1 MSGPRLSGV
10 TFRKTAP
17 IVAPPTAPASL
28 DRPAPALERLALTDT
43 VSWRKGAATMWRVMR
58 LGFDTPWQVAF
69 ALVSTLLAAVFQLL
83 IPQLL
88 GRAVD
93 QTQGMAGGSAE
104 AQQALLVTAILV
116 LVVSILRGLFATFQ
130 NYYSEA
136 VGHHTGL
143 KLRLAFYDKIQHL
156 SFGFH
161 DSVHSGDLITL
172 GLLDIEGARMFFAT
186 GVVRF
191 VLLFMLIGIGGWWLL
206 SIDFWLGILALSFV
220 PYVGWRSS
228 RSQLELRQTW
238 LVMQERLSV
247 LSRVMEENL
256 AGARIV
262 RAFTAQDHEM
272 DKFRAASTRA
282 LDLAHERVDLRVNST
297 AAMTLSFLGA
307 MVLVL
312 LVGGLKV
319 RAGEMTVGTL
329 TAFLTFMT
337 ILQMPVRQLGMLV
350 NSIARTSTCGA
361 RVFGFLDLRPS
372 VADAPGAPDLKIVE
386 PVLRFEGVGFAYPS
400 APEAPVLHDVSFTA
414 RRGEIIG
421 VIGPPGSGKTTI
433 AQLIPRFYDVTA
445 GAITIDGQD
454 LRDVSLTSLR
464 RAVKVVS
471 QDVFMFTT
479 TMENNIAYG
488 DPWADP
494 EAIEGSSDDAQLHA
508 YVDALPE
515 RYRTVVGER
524 GASLSGGQR
533 QRMSIARTLL
543 LSPEILVFDDSTAA
557 IDARTEARI
566 LAALREGR
574 DRRITILIAHRLSTL
589 ADADRILVL
598 DAGRIVEQGSH
609 AALMAAGGRYRTLFD
624 LQNRSYGDRA

>member
-1 MSGPRLSGV
+1 MAIS
-10 TFRKTAP
+10 KTES
-17 IVAPPTAPASL
+17 PPVVQTATARPPLPA
-28 DRPAPALERLALTDT
+28 ERLALTDT
-43 VSWRKGAATMWRVMR
+43 VSWRKAVGTMWRVMQIG
-58 LGFDTPWQVAF
+58 LETPWQVTI
-69 ALVSTLLAAVFQLL
+69 ALLSTLLAAIFQLM

-93 QTQGMAGGSAE
+93 LTQGVATGDRA
-104 AQQALLVTAILV
+104 AQDVLLLTALAV
-116 LVVSILRGLFATFQ
+116 LGVAILRGVFATFQ
-130 NYYSEA
+130 NYFSEA
-136 VGHHTGL
+136 VGHHTGYR
-143 KLRLAFYDKIQHL
+143 LRLSYYDRIQHL

-186 GVVRF
+186 GIIRFLLLF
-191 VLLFMLIGIGGWWLL
+191 VLIGFGGWWLL
-206 SIDFWLGILALSFV
+206 SIDLWLGLLALSFV

-228 RSQLELRQTW
+228 QSQLELRQTW
-238 LVMQERLSV
+238 LDLQERLSV

-256 AGARIV
+256 AGTRIV
-262 RAFTAQDHEM
+262 RAFSAHDHEM
-272 DKFRAASTRA
+272 QKFREASVRA

-297 AAMTLSFLGA
+297 AAMTLSFLLAMGA
-307 MVLVL
+307 VL
-312 LVGGLKV
+312 LVGGIKV
-319 RAGEMTVGTL
+319 RTGEMTVGTL

-361 RVFGFLDLRPS
+361 RVFGLLDLEPS
-372 VADAPGAPDLKIVE
+372 VADVPGARDLRIDG
-386 PVLRFEGVGFAYPS
+386 PVLRFEDVGFAYPS
-400 APEAPVLHDVSFTA
+400 ARDTPVLRNLSFTA

-421 VIGPPGSGKTTI
+421 IIGPPGSGKTTV
-433 AQLIPRFYDVTA
+433 AQLIPRFYDVTS

-454 LRDVSLTSLR
+454 LRDVTLASLR
-464 RAVKVVS
+464 RSVKVVS

-488 DPWADP
+488 DPWAEED
-494 EAIEGSSDDAQLHA
+494 AIEGSSGDAQLHA
-508 YVDALPE
+508 YVDTLPE

-543 LSPEILVFDDSTAA
+543 VAPEILVFDDSTAA
-557 IDARTEARI
+557 IDARTERRI
-566 LAALREGR
+566 LAAIRAGR
-574 DRRITILIAHRLSTL
+574 DRRITILVAHRLSTL

-598 DAGRIVEQGSH
+598 EQGRIVEQGNH
-609 AALMAAGGRYRTLFD
+609 AELMALGGRYRSLHD
-624 LQNRSYGDRA
+624 LQNRSYGDRR

>member
-1 MSGPRLSGV
+1 MAIS
-10 TFRKTAP
+10 KTES
-17 IVAPPTAPASL
+17 PPVVQTATARPPLPA
-28 DRPAPALERLALTDT
+28 ERLALTDT
-43 VSWRKGAATMWRVMR
+43 VSWRKAVGTMWRVMQIG
-58 LGFDTPWQVAF
+58 LETPWQVTI
-69 ALVSTLLAAVFQLL
+69 ALLSTLLAAIFQLM

-93 QTQGMAGGSAE
+93 LTQGVATGDRA
-104 AQQALLVTAILV
+104 AQDALLLTALAV
-116 LVVSILRGLFATFQ
+116 LGVAILRGVFATFQ
-130 NYYSEA
+130 NYFSEA
-136 VGHHTGL
+136 VGHHTGYR
-143 KLRLAFYDKIQHL
+143 LRLSYYDRIQHL

-186 GVVRF
+186 GIIRFLLLF
-191 VLLFMLIGIGGWWLL
+191 VLIGFGGWWLL
-206 SIDFWLGILALSFV
+206 SIDLWLGLLALSFV

-228 RSQLELRQTW
+228 QSQLELRQTW
-238 LVMQERLSV
+238 LDLQERLSV

-256 AGARIV
+256 AGTRIV
-262 RAFTAQDHEM
+262 RAFSAHDHEM
-272 DKFRAASTRA
+272 QKFREASVRA

-297 AAMTLSFLGA
+297 AAMTLSFLLAMGA
-307 MVLVL
+307 VL
-312 LVGGLKV
+312 LVGGIKV
-319 RAGEMTVGTL
+319 RTGEMTVGTL

-361 RVFGFLDLRPS
+361 RVFGLLDLEPS
-372 VADAPGAPDLKIVE
+372 VADVPGARDLRIDG
-386 PVLRFEGVGFAYPS
+386 PVLRFEDVGFAYPS
-400 APEAPVLHDVSFTA
+400 ARDTPVLRNLSFTA

-421 VIGPPGSGKTTI
+421 IIGPPGSGKTTV
-433 AQLIPRFYDVTA
+433 AQLIPRFYDVTS

-454 LRDVSLTSLR
+454 LRDVTLASLR
-464 RAVKVVS
+464 RSVKVVS

-488 DPWADP
+488 DPWAEED
-494 EAIEGSSDDAQLHA
+494 AIEGSSGDAQLHA
-508 YVDALPE
+508 YVDTLPE

-543 LSPEILVFDDSTAA
+543 VAPEILVFDDSTAA
-557 IDARTEARI
+557 IDARTERRI
-566 LAALREGR
+566 LAAIRAGR
-574 DRRITILIAHRLSTL
+574 DRRITILVAHRLSTL

-598 DAGRIVEQGSH
+598 EQGRIVEQGNH
-609 AALMAAGGRYRTLFD
+609 AELMALGGRYRSLHD
-624 LQNRSYGDRA
+624 LQNRSYGDRR

>member
-1 MSGPRLSGV
+1 
-10 TFRKTAP
+10 
-17 IVAPPTAPASL
+17 
-28 DRPAPALERLALTDT
+28 
-43 VSWRKGAATMWRVMR
+43 MWRVMQIG
-58 LGFDTPWQVAF
+58 LETPWQVTI
-69 ALVSTLLAAVFQLL
+69 ALLSTLLAAIFQLM

-93 QTQGMAGGSAE
+93 LTQGVATGDRA
-104 AQQALLVTAILV
+104 AQDALLLTALAV
-116 LVVSILRGLFATFQ
+116 LGVAILRGVFATFQ
-130 NYYSEA
+130 NYFSEA
-136 VGHHTGL
+136 VGHHTGYR
-143 KLRLAFYDKIQHL
+143 LRLSYYDRIQHL

-186 GVVRF
+186 GIIRFLLLF
-191 VLLFMLIGIGGWWLL
+191 VLIGFGGWWLL
-206 SIDFWLGILALSFV
+206 SIDLWLGLLALSFV

-228 RSQLELRQTW
+228 QSQLELRQTW
-238 LVMQERLSV
+238 LDLQERLSV

-256 AGARIV
+256 AGTRIV
-262 RAFTAQDHEM
+262 RAFSAHDHEM
-272 DKFRAASTRA
+272 QKFREASVRA

-297 AAMTLSFLGA
+297 AAMTLSFLLAMGA
-307 MVLVL
+307 VL
-312 LVGGLKV
+312 LVGGIKV
-319 RAGEMTVGTL
+319 RTGEMTVGTL

-361 RVFGFLDLRPS
+361 RVFGLLDLEPS
-372 VADAPGAPDLKIVE
+372 VADVPGARDLRIDG
-386 PVLRFEGVGFAYPS
+386 PVLRFEDVGFAYPS
-400 APEAPVLHDVSFTA
+400 ARDTPVLRNLSFTA

-421 VIGPPGSGKTTI
+421 IIGPPGSGKTTV
-433 AQLIPRFYDVTA
+433 AQLIPRFYDVTS

-454 LRDVSLTSLR
+454 LRDVTLASLR
-464 RAVKVVS
+464 RSVKVVS

-488 DPWADP
+488 DPWAEED
-494 EAIEGSSDDAQLHA
+494 AIEGSSGDAQLHA
-508 YVDALPE
+508 YVDTLPE

-543 LSPEILVFDDSTAA
+543 VAPEILVFDDSTAA
-557 IDARTEARI
+557 IDARTERRI
-566 LAALREGR
+566 LAAIRAGR
-574 DRRITILIAHRLSTL
+574 DRRITILVAHRLSTL

-598 DAGRIVEQGSH
+598 EQGRIVEQGNH
-609 AALMAAGGRYRTLFD
+609 AELMALGGRYRSLHD
-624 LQNRSYGDRA
+624 LQNRSYGDRR

>member
-1 MSGPRLSGV
+1 MAIS
-10 TFRKTAP
+10 KTES
-17 IVAPPTAPASL
+17 PPVVQTATARPPLPA
-28 DRPAPALERLALTDT
+28 ERLALTDT
-43 VSWRKGAATMWRVMR
+43 VSWRKAVGTMWRVMQIG
-58 LGFDTPWQVAF
+58 LETPWQVTI
-69 ALVSTLLAAVFQLL
+69 ALLSTLLAAIFQLM

-93 QTQGMAGGSAE
+93 LTQGVATGDRA
-104 AQQALLVTAILV
+104 AQDALLLTALAV
-116 LVVSILRGLFATFQ
+116 LGVAILRGVFATFQ
-130 NYYSEA
+130 NYFSEA
-136 VGHHTGL
+136 VGHHTGYR
-143 KLRLAFYDKIQHL
+143 LRLSYYDRIQHL

-186 GVVRF
+186 GIIRFLLLF
-191 VLLFMLIGIGGWWLL
+191 VLIGFGGWWLL
-206 SIDFWLGILALSFV
+206 SIDLWLGLLALSFV

-228 RSQLELRQTW
+228 QSQLELRQTW
-238 LVMQERLSV
+238 LDLQERLSV

-256 AGARIV
+256 AGTRIV
-262 RAFTAQDHEM
+262 RAFSAHDHEM
-272 DKFRAASTRA
+272 QKFREASVRA

-297 AAMTLSFLGA
+297 AAMTLSFLLAMGA
-307 MVLVL
+307 VL
-312 LVGGLKV
+312 LVGGIKV
-319 RAGEMTVGTL
+319 RTGEMTVGTL

-361 RVFGFLDLRPS
+361 RVFGLLDLEPS
-372 VADAPGAPDLKIVE
+372 VVDVPGARDLRIDG
-386 PVLRFEGVGFAYPS
+386 PVLRFEDVGFAYPS
-400 APEAPVLHDVSFTA
+400 ARDTPVLRNLSFTA

-421 VIGPPGSGKTTI
+421 IIGPPGSGKTTV
-433 AQLIPRFYDVTA
+433 AQLIPRFYDVTS

-454 LRDVSLTSLR
+454 LRDVTLASLR
-464 RAVKVVS
+464 RSVKVVS

-488 DPWADP
+488 DPWAEED
-494 EAIEGSSDDAQLHA
+494 AIEGSSGDAQLHA
-508 YVDALPE
+508 YVDTLPE

-543 LSPEILVFDDSTAA
+543 VAPEILVFDDSTAA
-557 IDARTEARI
+557 IDARTERRI
-566 LAALREGR
+566 LAAIRAGR
-574 DRRITILIAHRLSTL
+574 DRRITILVAHRLSTL

-598 DAGRIVEQGSH
+598 EQGRIVEQGNH
-609 AALMAAGGRYRTLFD
+609 AELMALGGRYRSLHD
-624 LQNRSYGDRA
+624 LQNRSYGDRR

>member
-1 MSGPRLSGV
+1 MAIS
-10 TFRKTAP
+10 KTES
-17 IVAPPTAPASL
+17 PPVVQTATARPPLPA
-28 DRPAPALERLALTDT
+28 ERLALTDT
-43 VSWRKGAATMWRVMR
+43 VSWRKAVGTMWRVMQIG
-58 LGFDTPWQVAF
+58 LETPWQVTI
-69 ALVSTLLAAVFQLL
+69 ALLSTLLAAIFQLM

-93 QTQGMAGGSAE
+93 LTQGVATGDRA
-104 AQQALLVTAILV
+104 AQDALLLTALAV
-116 LVVSILRGLFATFQ
+116 LGVAILRGVFATFQ
-130 NYYSEA
+130 NYFSEA
-136 VGHHTGL
+136 VGHHTGYR
-143 KLRLAFYDKIQHL
+143 LRLSYYDRIQHL

-186 GVVRF
+186 GIIRFLLLF
-191 VLLFMLIGIGGWWLL
+191 VLIGFGGWWLL
-206 SIDFWLGILALSFV
+206 SIDLWLGLLALSFV

-228 RSQLELRQTW
+228 QSQLELRQTW
-238 LVMQERLSV
+238 LDLQERLSV

-256 AGARIV
+256 AGTRIV
-262 RAFTAQDHEM
+262 RAFSAHDHEM
-272 DKFRAASTRA
+272 QKFREASVRA

-297 AAMTLSFLGA
+297 AAMTLSFLLAMGA
-307 MVLVL
+307 VL
-312 LVGGLKV
+312 LVGGIKV
-319 RAGEMTVGTL
+319 RTGEMTVGTL

-361 RVFGFLDLRPS
+361 RVFGLLDLEPS
-372 VADAPGAPDLKIVE
+372 VADVPGARDLRIDG
-386 PVLRFEGVGFAYPS
+386 PVLRFEDVGFAYPS
-400 APEAPVLHDVSFTA
+400 TRDTPVLRNLSFTA

-421 VIGPPGSGKTTI
+421 IIGPPGSGKTTV
-433 AQLIPRFYDVTA
+433 AQLIPRFYDVTS

-454 LRDVSLTSLR
+454 LRDVTLASLR
-464 RAVKVVS
+464 RSVKVVS

-488 DPWADP
+488 DPWAEED
-494 EAIEGSSDDAQLHA
+494 AIEGSSGDAQLHA
-508 YVDALPE
+508 YVDTLPE

-543 LSPEILVFDDSTAA
+543 VAQEILVFDDSTAA
-557 IDARTEARI
+557 IDARTERRI
-566 LAALREGR
+566 LAAIRAGR
-574 DRRITILIAHRLSTL
+574 DRRITILVAHRLSTL

-598 DAGRIVEQGSH
+598 EQGRIVEQGNH
-609 AALMAAGGRYRTLFD
+609 AELMALGGRYRSLHD
-624 LQNRSYGDRA
+624 LQNRSYGDRR

>member
-1 MSGPRLSGV
+1 MAIS
-10 TFRKTAP
+10 KTES
-17 IVAPPTAPASL
+17 PPVVQTATARPPLPA
-28 DRPAPALERLALTDT
+28 ERLALTDT
-43 VSWRKGAATMWRVMR
+43 VSWRKAVGTMWRVMQIG
-58 LGFDTPWQVAF
+58 LETPWQVTI
-69 ALVSTLLAAVFQLL
+69 ALLSTLLAAIFQLM

-93 QTQGMAGGSAE
+93 LTQGVATGDRA
-104 AQQALLVTAILV
+104 AQDALLLIALAV
-116 LVVSILRGLFATFQ
+116 LGVAILRGVFATFQ
-130 NYYSEA
+130 NYFSEA
-136 VGHHTGL
+136 VGHHTGYR
-143 KLRLAFYDKIQHL
+143 LRLSYYDRIQHL

-186 GVVRF
+186 GIIRFLLLF
-191 VLLFMLIGIGGWWLL
+191 VLIGFGGWWLL
-206 SIDFWLGILALSFV
+206 SIDLWLGLLALSFV

-228 RSQLELRQTW
+228 QSQLELRQTW
-238 LVMQERLSV
+238 LDLQERRSV

-256 AGARIV
+256 AGTRIV
-262 RAFTAQDHEM
+262 RAFSAHDHEM
-272 DKFRAASTRA
+272 QKFREASVRA

-297 AAMTLSFLGA
+297 AAITLSFLLAMGA
-307 MVLVL
+307 VL
-312 LVGGLKV
+312 LVGGIKV
-319 RAGEMTVGTL
+319 RTGEMTVGTL

-361 RVFGFLDLRPS
+361 RVFGLLDLEPS
-372 VADAPGAPDLKIVE
+372 VADVPGARDLRIDG
-386 PVLRFEGVGFAYPS
+386 PVLRFEDVGFAYPS
-400 APEAPVLHDVSFTA
+400 ARDTPVLRNLSFTA

-421 VIGPPGSGKTTI
+421 IIGPPGSGKTTV
-433 AQLIPRFYDVTA
+433 AQLIPRFYDVTS

-454 LRDVSLTSLR
+454 LRDVTLASLR
-464 RAVKVVS
+464 RSVKVVS

-488 DPWADP
+488 DPWAEED
-494 EAIEGSSDDAQLHA
+494 AIEGSSGDAQLHA
-508 YVDALPE
+508 YVDTLPE

-543 LSPEILVFDDSTAA
+543 VAPEILVFDDSTAA
-557 IDARTEARI
+557 IDARTERRI
-566 LAALREGR
+566 LAAIRAGR
-574 DRRITILIAHRLSTL
+574 DRRITILVAHRLSTL

-598 DAGRIVEQGSH
+598 EQGRIVEQGNH
-609 AALMAAGGRYRTLFD
+609 AELMALGGRYRSLHD
-624 LQNRSYGDRA
+624 LQNRSYGDRR

>member
-1 MSGPRLSGV
+1 MAIS
-10 TFRKTAP
+10 KTES
-17 IVAPPTAPASL
+17 PPVVQTATARPTLPA
-28 DRPAPALERLALTDT
+28 ERLALTDT
-43 VSWRKGAATMWRVMR
+43 VSWRKAVGTMWRVMQIG
-58 LGFDTPWQVAF
+58 LETPWQVTI
-69 ALVSTLLAAVFQLL
+69 ALLSTLLAAIFQLM

-93 QTQGMAGGSAE
+93 LTQGVATGDRA
-104 AQQALLVTAILV
+104 AQDALLLTAPAV
-116 LVVSILRGLFATFQ
+116 LGVAILRGVFATFQ
-130 NYYSEA
+130 NYFSEA
-136 VGHHTGL
+136 VGHHTGYR
-143 KLRLAFYDKIQHL
+143 LRLSYYDRIQHL

-186 GVVRF
+186 GIIRFLLLF
-191 VLLFMLIGIGGWWLL
+191 VLIGFGGWWLL
-206 SIDFWLGILALSFV
+206 SIDLWLGLLALSFV

-228 RSQLELRQTW
+228 QSQLELRQTW
-238 LVMQERLSV
+238 LDLQERLSV

-256 AGARIV
+256 AGTRIV
-262 RAFTAQDHEM
+262 RAFSAHDHEM
-272 DKFRAASTRA
+272 QKFREASVRA

-297 AAMTLSFLGA
+297 AAMTLSFLLAMGA
-307 MVLVL
+307 VL
-312 LVGGLKV
+312 LVGGIKV
-319 RAGEMTVGTL
+319 RTGEMTVGTL

-361 RVFGFLDLRPS
+361 RVFGLLDLEPS
-372 VADAPGAPDLKIVE
+372 VADVPGARDLRIDG
-386 PVLRFEGVGFAYPS
+386 PVLRFEDVGFAYPS
-400 APEAPVLHDVSFTA
+400 ARDTPVLRNLSFTA

-421 VIGPPGSGKTTI
+421 IIGPPGSGKTTV
-433 AQLIPRFYDVTA
+433 AQLIPRFYDVTS

-454 LRDVSLTSLR
+454 LRDVTLASLR
-464 RAVKVVS
+464 RSVKVVS

-488 DPWADP
+488 DPWAEED
-494 EAIEGSSDDAQLHA
+494 AIEGSSGDAQLHA
-508 YVDALPE
+508 YVDTLPE

-543 LSPEILVFDDSTAA
+543 VAPEILVFDDSTAA
-557 IDARTEARI
+557 IDARTERRI
-566 LAALREGR
+566 LAAIRAGR
-574 DRRITILIAHRLSTL
+574 DRRITILVAHRLSTL

-598 DAGRIVEQGSH
+598 EQGRIVEQGNH
-609 AALMAAGGRYRTLFD
+609 AELMALGGRYRSLHD
-624 LQNRSYGDRA
+624 LQNRSYGDRR

>member
-1 MSGPRLSGV
+1 MAQTTPDPAHPA
-10 TFRKTAP
+10 AP
-17 IVAPPTAPASL
+17 
-28 DRPAPALERLALTDT
+28 LERLALTDT
-43 VSWRKGAATMWRVMR
+43 VSWRKGMGTMWRVMR
-58 LGFDTPWQVAF
+58 IGMETPWQVAL
-69 ALVSTLLAAVFQLL
+69 ALISTLLAALFQLI

-93 QTQGMAGGSAE
+93 LTQGVAGGDRA
-104 AQQALLVTAILV
+104 AQEALLWTAIAV
-116 LVVSILRGLFATFQ
+116 LGVSVLRGVFATFQ
-130 NYYSEA
+130 NYFSEA
-136 VGHHTGL
+136 VGHHTGYR
-143 KLRLAFYDKIQHL
+143 LRLSYYDRIQHL

-186 GVVRF
+186 GVIRF
-191 VLLFMLIGIGGWWLL
+191 VLLFVLIGFGGWWLL
-206 SIDFWLGILALSFV
+206 AIDFWLGVLALSFV

-228 RSQLELRQTW
+228 QSQLDLRQTW
-238 LVMQERLSV
+238 LDLQERLSI

-256 AGARIV
+256 AGTRIV
-262 RAFTAQDHEM
+262 RAFSAQEHEM
-272 DKFRAASTRA
+272 VKFRDASVRA
-282 LDLAHERVDLRVNST
+282 LELAHERVDLRVNST
-297 AAMTLSFLGA
+297 AAMTLSFLLAMGA
-307 MVLVL
+307 VL

-319 RAGEMTVGTL
+319 RAGDMTVGTL

-361 RVFGFLDLRPS
+361 RVFGLLDLEPS
-372 VADAPGAPDLKIVE
+372 VADTPGARELRIDG
-386 PVLRFEGVGFAYPS
+386 PVLRFQDVGFAYPS
-400 APEAPVLHDVSFTA
+400 APDTSVLRNLSFTV

-421 VIGPPGSGKTTI
+421 LIGPPGSGKTTI
-433 AQLIPRFYDVTA
+433 AQLIPRFYDVRS

-454 LRDVSLTSLR
+454 LRDVTLASLR
-464 RAVKVVS
+464 KSVKVVS

-488 DPWADP
+488 DPWAGE
-494 EAIEGSSDDAQLHA
+494 EAIEGSSGDAQLHA
-508 YVDALPE
+508 YVDTLPE

-543 LSPEILVFDDSTAA
+543 LSPEILIFDDSTAA
-557 IDARTEARI
+557 IDARTEKRI
-566 LAALREGR
+566 LSAIRAGR
-574 DRRITILIAHRLSTL
+574 ARRITILVAHRLSTL

-598 DAGRIVEQGSH
+598 EQGSIVEEGSH
-609 AALMAAGGRYRTLFD
+609 AELMARGGRYRSLHD
-624 LQNRSYGDRA
+624 LQNRSFGDRR

>member
-1 MSGPRLSGV
+1 MAIS
-10 TFRKTAP
+10 KTES
-17 IVAPPTAPASL
+17 PPVVQTATARPPLPA
-28 DRPAPALERLALTDT
+28 ERLALTDT
-43 VSWRKGAATMWRVMR
+43 VSWRKAVGTMWRVMQI
-58 LGFDTPWQVAF
+58 GHETPWQVTI
-69 ALVSTLLAAVFQLL
+69 ALLSTLLAAIFQLM

-93 QTQGMAGGSAE
+93 LTQGVATGDRA
-104 AQQALLVTAILV
+104 AQDALLLNALAV
-116 LVVSILRGLFATFQ
+116 LGVAILRGVFATFQ
-130 NYYSEA
+130 NYFSEA
-136 VGHHTGL
+136 VGHHTGYR
-143 KLRLAFYDKIQHL
+143 LRLSYYDRIQHL

-186 GVVRF
+186 GIIRFLLLF
-191 VLLFMLIGIGGWWLL
+191 VLIGFGGWWLL
-206 SIDFWLGILALSFV
+206 SIDLWLGLLALSFV

-228 RSQLELRQTW
+228 QSQLELRQTW
-238 LVMQERLSV
+238 LDLQERLSV

-256 AGARIV
+256 AGTRIV
-262 RAFTAQDHEM
+262 RAFSAQDHEM
-272 DKFRAASTRA
+272 QKFREASVRA

-297 AAMTLSFLGA
+297 AAMTLSFLLAMGA
-307 MVLVL
+307 VL
-312 LVGGLKV
+312 LVGGIKV
-319 RAGEMTVGTL
+319 RTGEMTVGTL

-361 RVFGFLDLRPS
+361 RVFGLLDLEPS
-372 VADAPGAPDLKIVE
+372 VADVPGARDLRIDG
-386 PVLRFEGVGFAYPS
+386 PVLRFEDVGFAYPS
-400 APEAPVLHDVSFTA
+400 TRDTPVLRNLSFTA

-421 VIGPPGSGKTTI
+421 IIGPPGSGKTTV
-433 AQLIPRFYDVTA
+433 AQLIPRFYDVTS

-454 LRDVSLTSLR
+454 LRDVTLASLR
-464 RAVKVVS
+464 RSVKVVS

-488 DPWADP
+488 DPWAEED
-494 EAIEGSSDDAQLHA
+494 AIEGSSGDAQLHA
-508 YVDALPE
+508 YVDTLPE

-543 LSPEILVFDDSTAA
+543 VAPEILVFDDSTAA
-557 IDARTEARI
+557 IDARTERRI
-566 LAALREGR
+566 LAAIRAGR
-574 DRRITILIAHRLSTL
+574 DRRITILVAHRLSTL

-598 DAGRIVEQGSH
+598 EQGRIVEQGNH
-609 AALMAAGGRYRTLFD
+609 AELMALGGRYRSLHD
-624 LQNRSYGDRA
+624 LQNRSYGDRR

>member
-1 MSGPRLSGV
+1 MAIS
-10 TFRKTAP
+10 KTES
-17 IVAPPTAPASL
+17 PPVVQTATARPPLPA
-28 DRPAPALERLALTDT
+28 ERLALTDT
-43 VSWRKGAATMWRVMR
+43 VSWRKAVGTMWRVMQIG
-58 LGFDTPWQVAF
+58 LETPWQVTI
-69 ALVSTLLAAVFQLL
+69 ALLSTLLAAIFQLM

-93 QTQGMAGGSAE
+93 LTQGVATGDRA
-104 AQQALLVTAILV
+104 AQDALLLTALAV
-116 LVVSILRGLFATFQ
+116 LGVAILRGVFATFQ
-130 NYYSEA
+130 NYFSEA
-136 VGHHTGL
+136 VGHHTGYR
-143 KLRLAFYDKIQHL
+143 LRLSYYDRIQHL

-186 GVVRF
+186 GIIRFLLLF
-191 VLLFMLIGIGGWWLL
+191 VLIGFGGWWLL
-206 SIDFWLGILALSFV
+206 SIDLWLGLLALSFV

-228 RSQLELRQTW
+228 QSQLELRQTW
-238 LVMQERLSV
+238 LDLQERLSV

-256 AGARIV
+256 AGTRIV
-262 RAFTAQDHEM
+262 RAFSAHDHEM
-272 DKFRAASTRA
+272 QKFREASVRA

-297 AAMTLSFLGA
+297 AAITLSFLLAMGA
-307 MVLVL
+307 VL
-312 LVGGLKV
+312 LVGGIKV
-319 RAGEMTVGTL
+319 RTGEMTVGTL

-361 RVFGFLDLRPS
+361 RVFGLLDLEPS
-372 VADAPGAPDLKIVE
+372 VADVPGARDLRIDG
-386 PVLRFEGVGFAYPS
+386 PVLRFEDVGFAYPS
-400 APEAPVLHDVSFTA
+400 ARDTPVLRNLSFTA

-421 VIGPPGSGKTTI
+421 IIGPPGSGKTTV
-433 AQLIPRFYDVTA
+433 AQLIPRFYDVTS

-454 LRDVSLTSLR
+454 LRDVTLASLR
-464 RAVKVVS
+464 RSVKVVS

-488 DPWADP
+488 DPWAEED
-494 EAIEGSSDDAQLHA
+494 AIEGSSGDAQLHA
-508 YVDALPE
+508 YVDTLPE

-543 LSPEILVFDDSTAA
+543 VAPEILVFDDSTAA
-557 IDARTEARI
+557 IDARTERRI
-566 LAALREGR
+566 LAAIRAGR
-574 DRRITILIAHRLSTL
+574 DRRITILVAHRLSTL

-598 DAGRIVEQGSH
+598 EQGRIVEQGNH
-609 AALMAAGGRYRTLFD
+609 AELMALGGRYRSLHD
-624 LQNRSYGDRA
+624 LQNRSYGDRR

>member
-1 MSGPRLSGV
+1 MAIS
-10 TFRKTAP
+10 KTES
-17 IVAPPTAPASL
+17 PPVVQTATARPPLPA
-28 DRPAPALERLALTDT
+28 ERLALTDT
-43 VSWRKGAATMWRVMR
+43 VSWRKAVGTMWRVMQIG
-58 LGFDTPWQVAF
+58 LETPWQVTI
-69 ALVSTLLAAVFQLL
+69 ALLSTLLAAIFQLM

-93 QTQGMAGGSAE
+93 LTQGVATGDRA
-104 AQQALLVTAILV
+104 AQDALLLTALAV
-116 LVVSILRGLFATFQ
+116 LGVAILRGVFATFQ
-130 NYYSEA
+130 NYFSEA
-136 VGHHTGL
+136 VGHHTGYR
-143 KLRLAFYDKIQHL
+143 LRLSYYDRIQHL

-186 GVVRF
+186 GIIRFLLLF
-191 VLLFMLIGIGGWWLL
+191 VLIGFGGWWLL
-206 SIDFWLGILALSFV
+206 SIDLWLGLLALSFV

-228 RSQLELRQTW
+228 QSQLELRQTW
-238 LVMQERLSV
+238 LDLQERLSV

-256 AGARIV
+256 AGTRIV
-262 RAFTAQDHEM
+262 RAFSAHDHEM
-272 DKFRAASTRA
+272 QKFREASVRA

-297 AAMTLSFLGA
+297 AAITLSFLLAMGA
-307 MVLVL
+307 VL
-312 LVGGLKV
+312 LVGGIKV
-319 RAGEMTVGTL
+319 RTGEMTVGTL

-361 RVFGFLDLRPS
+361 RVFGLLDLEPS
-372 VADAPGAPDLKIVE
+372 VADVPGARDLRIDG
-386 PVLRFEGVGFAYPS
+386 PVLRFEDVGFAYPS
-400 APEAPVLHDVSFTA
+400 ARDTPVLRNLSFTA

-421 VIGPPGSGKTTI
+421 IIGPPGSGKTTV
-433 AQLIPRFYDVTA
+433 AQLIPRFYDVTS

-454 LRDVSLTSLR
+454 LRDVTLASLR
-464 RAVKVVS
+464 RSVKVVS

-488 DPWADP
+488 DPWAEED
-494 EAIEGSSDDAQLHA
+494 AIEGSSGDAQLHA
-508 YVDALPE
+508 YVDTLPE

-543 LSPEILVFDDSTAA
+543 VAPEILVFDDSTAA
-557 IDARTEARI
+557 IDARTERRI
-566 LAALREGR
+566 LAAIRAGR
-574 DRRITILIAHRLSTL
+574 DRRITILVAQRLSTL

-598 DAGRIVEQGSH
+598 DQGRIVEQGNH
-609 AALMAAGGRYRTLFD
+609 AELMALGGRYRSLHD
-624 LQNRSYGDRA
+624 LQNRSYGDRR

>member
-1 MSGPRLSGV
+1 MAIS
-10 TFRKTAP
+10 KTES
-17 IVAPPTAPASL
+17 PPVVQTATA
-28 DRPAPALERLALTDT
+28 RPALPAERLALTDT
-43 VSWRKGAATMWRVMR
+43 VSWRKAVGTMWRVMQIG
-58 LGFDTPWQVAF
+58 LETPWQVTI
-69 ALVSTLLAAVFQLL
+69 ALLSTLLAAIFQLM

-93 QTQGMAGGSAE
+93 LTQGVATGDRA
-104 AQQALLVTAILV
+104 AQDALLLTALAV
-116 LVVSILRGLFATFQ
+116 LGVAILRGVFATFQ
-130 NYYSEA
+130 NYFSEA
-136 VGHHTGL
+136 VGHHTGYR
-143 KLRLAFYDKIQHL
+143 LRLSYYDRIQHL

-186 GVVRF
+186 GIIRFLLLF
-191 VLLFMLIGIGGWWLL
+191 VLIGFGGWWLL
-206 SIDFWLGILALSFV
+206 SIDLWLGLLALSFV

-228 RSQLELRQTW
+228 QSQLELRQTW
-238 LVMQERLSV
+238 LDLQERLSV

-256 AGARIV
+256 AGTRIV
-262 RAFTAQDHEM
+262 RAFSAQDHEM
-272 DKFRAASTRA
+272 QKFREASVRA

-297 AAMTLSFLGA
+297 AAMTLSFLLAMGA
-307 MVLVL
+307 VL
-312 LVGGLKV
+312 LVGGIKV
-319 RAGEMTVGTL
+319 RTGEMTVGTL

-361 RVFGFLDLRPS
+361 RVFGLLDLEPS
-372 VADAPGAPDLKIVE
+372 VADVPGARDLRIDG
-386 PVLRFEGVGFAYPS
+386 PVLRFEDVGFAYPS
-400 APEAPVLHDVSFTA
+400 ARDTPVLRNLSFTA

-421 VIGPPGSGKTTI
+421 IIGPPGSGKTTV
-433 AQLIPRFYDVTA
+433 AQLIPRFYDVTS

-454 LRDVSLTSLR
+454 LRDVTLASLR
-464 RAVKVVS
+464 RSVKVVS

-488 DPWADP
+488 DPWAEED
-494 EAIEGSSDDAQLHA
+494 AIEGSSGDAQLHA
-508 YVDALPE
+508 YVDTLPE

-543 LSPEILVFDDSTAA
+543 VAPEILVFDDSTAA
-557 IDARTEARI
+557 IDARTERRI
-566 LAALREGR
+566 LAAIRAGR
-574 DRRITILIAHRLSTL
+574 DRRITILVAHRLSTL

-598 DAGRIVEQGSH
+598 EQGRIVEQGNH
-609 AALMAAGGRYRTLFD
+609 AELMALGGRYRSLHD
-624 LQNRSYGDRA
+624 LQNRSYGDRR

>member
-1 MSGPRLSGV
+1 MAIS
-10 TFRKTAP
+10 KTES
-17 IVAPPTAPASL
+17 PPVVQTATARPPLPA
-28 DRPAPALERLALTDT
+28 ERLALTDT
-43 VSWRKGAATMWRVMR
+43 VSWRKAVGTMWRVMQIG
-58 LGFDTPWQVAF
+58 LETPWQVTI
-69 ALVSTLLAAVFQLL
+69 ALLSTLLAAIFQLM

-93 QTQGMAGGSAE
+93 LTQGVATGDRA
-104 AQQALLVTAILV
+104 AQDALLLTALAV
-116 LVVSILRGLFATFQ
+116 LGVAILRGVFATFQ
-130 NYYSEA
+130 NYFSEA
-136 VGHHTGL
+136 VGHHTGYR
-143 KLRLAFYDKIQHL
+143 LRLSYYDRIQHL

-186 GVVRF
+186 GIIRFLLLF
-191 VLLFMLIGIGGWWLL
+191 VLIGFGGWWLL
-206 SIDFWLGILALSFV
+206 SIDLWLGLLALSFV

-228 RSQLELRQTW
+228 QSQLELRQTW
-238 LVMQERLSV
+238 LDLQERLSV

-256 AGARIV
+256 AGTRIV
-262 RAFTAQDHEM
+262 RAFSAHDHEM
-272 DKFRAASTRA
+272 QKFREASVRA

-297 AAMTLSFLGA
+297 AAMTLSFLLALGA
-307 MVLVL
+307 VL
-312 LVGGLKV
+312 LVGGIKV
-319 RAGEMTVGTL
+319 RTGEMTVGTL

-361 RVFGFLDLRPS
+361 RVFGLLDLEPS
-372 VADAPGAPDLKIVE
+372 VADVPGARDLRIDG
-386 PVLRFEGVGFAYPS
+386 PVLRFEDVGFAYPS
-400 APEAPVLHDVSFTA
+400 TRDTPVLRNLSFTA

-421 VIGPPGSGKTTI
+421 IIGPPGSGKTTV
-433 AQLIPRFYDVTA
+433 AQLIPRFYDVTS

-454 LRDVSLTSLR
+454 LRDVTLASLR
-464 RAVKVVS
+464 RSVKVVS

-488 DPWADP
+488 DPWAEED
-494 EAIEGSSDDAQLHA
+494 AIEGSSGDAQLHA
-508 YVDALPE
+508 YVDTLPE

-543 LSPEILVFDDSTAA
+543 VAPEILVFDDSTAA
-557 IDARTEARI
+557 IDARTERRI
-566 LAALREGR
+566 LAAIRAGR
-574 DRRITILIAHRLSTL
+574 DRRITILVAHRLSTL

-598 DAGRIVEQGSH
+598 EQGRIVEQGNH
-609 AALMAAGGRYRTLFD
+609 AELMALGGRYRSLHD
-624 LQNRSYGDRA
+624 LQNRSYGDRR

>member
-1 MSGPRLSGV
+1 MAIS
-10 TFRKTAP
+10 KTES
-17 IVAPPTAPASL
+17 PPVVQTATARPPLPA
-28 DRPAPALERLALTDT
+28 ERLALTDT
-43 VSWRKGAATMWRVMR
+43 VSWRKAVGTMWRVMQIG
-58 LGFDTPWQVAF
+58 LETPWQVTI
-69 ALVSTLLAAVFQLL
+69 ALLSTLLAAIFQLM

-93 QTQGMAGGSAE
+93 LTQGVATGDRA
-104 AQQALLVTAILV
+104 AQDALLLTALAV
-116 LVVSILRGLFATFQ
+116 LGVAILRGVFATFQ
-130 NYYSEA
+130 NYFSEA
-136 VGHHTGL
+136 VGHHTGYR
-143 KLRLAFYDKIQHL
+143 LRLSYYDRIQHL

-186 GVVRF
+186 GIIRFLLLF
-191 VLLFMLIGIGGWWLL
+191 VLIGFGGWWLL
-206 SIDFWLGILALSFV
+206 SIDLWLGLLALSFV

-228 RSQLELRQTW
+228 QSQLELRQTW
-238 LVMQERLSV
+238 LDLQERLSV

-256 AGARIV
+256 AGTRIV
-262 RAFTAQDHEM
+262 RAFSAHDHEM
-272 DKFRAASTRA
+272 QKFREASVRA

-297 AAMTLSFLGA
+297 AAMTLSFLLAMGA
-307 MVLVL
+307 VL
-312 LVGGLKV
+312 LVGGIKV
-319 RAGEMTVGTL
+319 RTGEMTVGTL

-361 RVFGFLDLRPS
+361 RVFGLLDLEPS
-372 VADAPGAPDLKIVE
+372 VADVPGARDLRIDG
-386 PVLRFEGVGFAYPS
+386 PVLRFEDVGFAYPS
-400 APEAPVLHDVSFTA
+400 TRDTPVLRNLSFTA

-421 VIGPPGSGKTTI
+421 IIGPPGSGKTTV
-433 AQLIPRFYDVTA
+433 AQLIPRFYDVTS

-454 LRDVSLTSLR
+454 LRDVTLASLR
-464 RAVKVVS
+464 RSVKVVS

-488 DPWADP
+488 DPWAEED
-494 EAIEGSSDDAQLHA
+494 AIEGSSGDAQLHA
-508 YVDALPE
+508 YVDTLPE

-543 LSPEILVFDDSTAA
+543 VAPEILVFDDSTAA
-557 IDARTEARI
+557 IDARTERRI
-566 LAALREGR
+566 LAAIRAGR
-574 DRRITILIAHRLSTL
+574 DRRITILVAHRLSTL

-598 DAGRIVEQGSH
+598 EQGRIVEQGNH
-609 AALMAAGGRYRTLFD
+609 AELMALGGRYRSLHD
-624 LQNRSYGDRA
+624 LQNRSYGDRR

>member
-1 MSGPRLSGV
+1 MAQ
-10 TFRKTAP
+10 TTAETTRTA
-17 IVAPPTAPASL
+17 AP
-28 DRPAPALERLALTDT
+28 LERLALTDT
-43 VSWRKGAATMWRVMR
+43 VSWRKAVGTMWRVTR
-58 LGFDTPWQVAF
+58 IGLETPWQVTL
-69 ALVSTLLAAVFQLL
+69 ALVSTLLAAVFQLI

-93 QTQGMAGGSAE
+93 LTQGVAGGDAA
-104 AQQALLVTAILV
+104 AQEALLWTAVAV
-116 LVVSILRGLFATFQ
+116 LGVSVLRGVFATFQ
-130 NYYSEA
+130 NYFSEA
-136 VGHHTGL
+136 VGHHTGYR
-143 KLRLAFYDKIQHL
+143 LRLSYYDRIQHL

-186 GVVRF
+186 GVIRFLLLF
-191 VLLFMLIGIGGWWLL
+191 VLIGFGGWWLL
-206 SIDFWLGILALSFV
+206 AIDFWLGVLALSFV

-228 RSQLELRQTW
+228 TSQLELRQTW
-238 LVMQERLSV
+238 LDLQERLSI

-256 AGARIV
+256 AGTRIV
-262 RAFTAQDHEM
+262 RAFTAQEHEM
-272 DKFRAASTRA
+272 VKFHEASIRA

-297 AAMTLSFLGA
+297 AAMTLSFLLAMGA
-307 MVLVL
+307 VL

-319 RAGEMTVGTL
+319 RAGDMTVGTL

-361 RVFGFLDLRPS
+361 RVFGLLDLTPS
-372 VADAPGAPDLKIVE
+372 VADTPRARELRVTG
-386 PVLRFEGVGFAYPS
+386 PVLRFDDVGFAYPS
-400 APEAPVLHDVSFTA
+400 APDTAVLRNLSFTA
-414 RRGEIIG
+414 KRGEIIG
-421 VIGPPGSGKTTI
+421 IIGPPGSGKTTV
-433 AQLIPRFYDVTA
+433 AQLIPRFYDVTS

-454 LRDVSLTSLR
+454 LRDVTLASLR
-464 RAVKVVS
+464 RTVKVVS

-488 DPWADP
+488 DPWAGE
-494 EAIEGSSDDAQLHA
+494 EAIEGSSGDAQLHA
-508 YVDALPE
+508 YVDTLPE

-543 LSPEILVFDDSTAA
+543 LAPEILVFDDSTAA
-557 IDARTEARI
+557 IDARTEERI
-566 LAALREGR
+566 LSAIRAGRE
-574 DRRITILIAHRLSTL
+574 RRITILVAHRLSTL

-598 DAGRIVEQGSH
+598 EQGSIVEEGSH
-609 AALMAAGGRYRTLFD
+609 AELMAMGGRYRSLHD
-624 LQNRSYGDRA
+624 LQNRSYGDRR